1 MESAA
6 AEGHSPIGAR
16 RRPMACAREQHLD
29 FADAYILASV
39 QVEELD
45 GLATFNQRHFRKA
58 GITLLP

>member
-1 MESAA
+1 
-6 AEGHSPIGAR
+6 
-16 RRPMACAREQHLD
+16 MACAREQHLD